1 MAADPKKTSETIRTQ
16 HLYNIRIAHEPGTP
30 CAICEEATGS
40 GPVGNRD
47 DEAVCDTCILNES
60 TDLGLVL
67 ALVSVTRALGAIPLK
82 TDEAHEGLAQLAAF
96 ARVYEHVA
104 AKKAE
109 RRGLDL
115 PNEDAAQVL

>member
-1 MAADPKKTSETIRTQ
+1 MAADPKTTSEATENE
-16 HLYNIRIAHEPGTP
+16 HLYSIRFAEEPGAV
-30 CAICEEATGS
+30 CAICESPTGA
-40 GPVGNRD
+40 GPVGFRD
-47 DEAVCDTCILNES
+47 DESTCDRCMLDVC

-67 ALVSVTRALGAIPLK
+67 ALVSVTRAFGAIPLK

-96 ARVYEHVA
+96 ARVYEHIA

-115 PNEDAAQVL
+115 PDGEAVCK